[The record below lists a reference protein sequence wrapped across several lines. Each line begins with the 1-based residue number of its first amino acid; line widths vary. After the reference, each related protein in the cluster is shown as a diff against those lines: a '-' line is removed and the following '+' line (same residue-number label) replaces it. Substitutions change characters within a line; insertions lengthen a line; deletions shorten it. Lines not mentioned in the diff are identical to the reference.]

1 MGLAGASMLGTYAYR
16 SYGIPNNVSGFVSDL
31 VPGSLRRIGGSGM
44 NAIVIIVDSLR
55 KDHVGIYG
63 NDRIQTPNMDALGR
77 ESLRFTRAQPESMP
91 TVCARRAIHTGMR
104 SWPFRDYEPP
114 RYDNVKL
121 YGWMPIQEDR
131 RTLAE
136 ILGGAGYATM
146 FVTDAYHQFKPAY
159 NFNRGF
165 GAFSYVRG
173 QEMDRYRPRSMC
185 PEEIIEGSLL
195 KKRLKV
201 EGKLRQHFANA
212 SARRT
217 EEDYFAPQ
225 VFLQATELLEGAGEA
240 RDPFFMVIDA
250 FDPHEP
256 WDPPEEYVRLYG
268 DGYGDREP
276 YVPVYGDAGYLSEAE
291 LERMKVLYAAEV
303 TMVDR
308 WMGRFLDRAEE
319 LGLMEDTVIM
329 LVSDHGLAFG
339 EHGVVG
345 KPPYALWPEVTD
357 IPFFLRHPDGTDAAG
372 ENDYRA
378 STHDVA
384 PTLLGALD
392 LGIPDQMD
400 GQDLS
405 VLLDGGQNGREPEPR
420 PYLAA
425 GFHDYA
431 WARDDE
437 YALICR
443 NNGSE
448 ARLYDL
454 KADPD
459 QQNDIAD
466 RRRDVADRMF
476 REYVVEGAGG
486 EPPPNYDV

>member
-1 MGLAGASMLGTYAYR
+1 MGMAGASMLGTYAYR
-16 SYGIPNNVSGFVSDL
+16 NYGVPNTGDIREL
-31 VPGSLRRIGGSGM
+31 VPGTLRRIGGSGM

-55 KDHVGIYG
+55 KDYVGIYG
-63 NDRIQTPNMDALGR
+63 NGNIQTPNMDALGR

-131 RTLAE
+131 PTLAE
-136 ILGGAGYATM
+136 AFGGAGYATM

-165 GAFSYVRG
+165 GAFSYIRG

-185 PEEIIEGSLL
+185 PEELIEGSLL

-212 SARRT
+212 SGRRG

-225 VFLQATELLEGAGEA
+225 VFIQAMELLEGANDA
-240 RDPFFMVIDA
+240 DDPFFMVIDA

-256 WDPPEEYVRLYG
+256 WDPPEDYIRLYS
-268 DGYGDREP
+268 DGYGGPEP

-291 LERMKVLYAAEV
+291 LERMKVLYSAEV

-308 WMGRFLDRAEE
+308 WLGRFFDKAEE

-357 IPFFLRHPDGTDAAG
+357 IPFFLRHPDIGEADAG
-372 ENDYRA
+372 ESDYRA

-384 PTLLGALD
+384 PTLLGALGLD
-392 LGIPDQMD
+392 IPEQMN

-405 VLLDGGQNGREPEPR
+405 VLLDGGDPEPR
-420 PYLAA
+420 PYMAA
-425 GFHDYA
+425 GMHDYA
-431 WARDDE
+431 WARDDD

-448 ARLYDL
+448 AKLYDL
-454 KADPD
+454 NADPE
-459 QQNDIAD
+459 QQNDVAGD
-466 RRRDVADRMF
+466 QRDVADRMF
-476 REYVVEGAGG
+476 QDYIVDGAGG
-486 EPPPNYDV
+486 EPPPDYDV